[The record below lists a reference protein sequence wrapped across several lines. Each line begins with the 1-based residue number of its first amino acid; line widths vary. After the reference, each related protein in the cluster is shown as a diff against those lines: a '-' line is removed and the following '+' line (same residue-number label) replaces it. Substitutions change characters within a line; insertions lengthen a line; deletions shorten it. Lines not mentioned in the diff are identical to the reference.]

1 MKELFDEHGRQLA
14 WLEQLEPDWDGDLPE
29 NYGKA
34 NIFVTKFLE
43 PGEEPPAPDDWLWN
57 DSTGEDVV
65 WTRREPNCVTSWCPE
80 TKQHRLVLDLDFE
93 CRLIP
98 SSSPGCYHLYL
109 DGLDLDG
116 FSAGVLVKQLAV
128 AGVLEDGF
136 AKNMQRDGK
145 LCVRATNVKKRQ
157 PKPPKGEGRKVT
169 RLRVFND
176 VYGRPE

>member
-29 NYGKA
+29 NYGKT
-34 NIFVTKFLE
+34 NIYVTKFLE
-43 PGEEPPAPDDWLWN
+43 EGEEPPPPDEFGGFN
-57 DSTGEDVV
+57 GEDMV

-80 TKQHRLVLDLDFE
+80 DGVHRLVLDLDFE

-109 DGLDLDG
+109 DGLDLDSSG
-116 FSAGVLVKQLAV
+116 AKRILAQLSLHGVV
-128 AGVLEDGF
+128 EEGF
-136 AKNMQRDGK
+136 ARNFRKDGK

-157 PKPPKGEGRKVT
+157 PKPPKGEGRKVV
-169 RLRVFND
+169 RLRAFNN
-176 VYGRPE
+176 EAS